1 MDLNWKCKKEP
12 TPTFLSC
19 PPDWLLLSITV
30 ASLSQWQR
38 QRRRWHLNKEFQR
51 WLWRHALLKR
61 DKCKWDEK
69 NQMWLTCRDTGRINC
84 LLNKWRDPLKIIG
97 RRTNVLTSCGCWPRL
112 RWGCSVLA
120 AAAAAHTKLPNGTF
134 LHHIL
139 LPAQHLFIWH
149 SRYKAMLINATVP
162 SVFINWIFRD

>member
-1 MDLNWKCKKEP
+1 MDLNWKCKKET

-19 PPDWLLLSITV
+19 PPDWLPLSITV

-38 QRRRWHLNKEFQR
+38 RRWHLNKEFQAVAVAPR
-51 WLWRHALLKR
+51 SFKTWQMQMGWEKSNVTNVQRHR
-61 DKCKWDEK
+61 E
-69 NQMWLTCRDTGRINC
+69 NQLSPQQME
-84 LLNKWRDPLKIIG
+84 DPLKIIG

-149 SRYKAMLINATVP
+149 SWYKAMLINATAP
-162 SVFINWIFRD
+162 SVFIYCIFRD